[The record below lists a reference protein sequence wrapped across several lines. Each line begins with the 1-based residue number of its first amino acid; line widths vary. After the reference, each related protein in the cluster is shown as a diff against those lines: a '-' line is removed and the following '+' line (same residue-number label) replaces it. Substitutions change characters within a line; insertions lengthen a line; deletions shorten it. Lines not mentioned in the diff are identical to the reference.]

1 MRGACAMFRAALRNI
16 YSAARP
22 GCTLAAGVTPQEAI
36 APMNP
41 TGQALLVVKALI
53 ALLIAAAA
61 PSAKAGCSVYEHRDF
76 LGATLTIDDNQSLA
90 HLGSLNDRVSSI
102 VISPGCLMIAYAD
115 PQFSGGDHV
124 QRRPA
129 RDPARRLG
137 RPDLLRPLQLPL
149 SKGQARRGVTC
160 RPPCPSAA
168 DRAAGMA
175 PHPDCPCCRG

>member
-1 MRGACAMFRAALRNI
+1 MFRAALRNI

-115 PQFSGGDHV
+115 PQFSGAVTTFSAGRHATLPDGWDD
-124 QRRPA
+124 QISSA
-129 RDPARRLG
+129 RCN
-137 RPDLLRPLQLPL
+137 
-149 SKGQARRGVTC
+149 C
-160 RPPCPSAA
+160 R
-168 DRAAGMA
+168 
-175 PHPDCPCCRG
+175 